1 MPGHRHRRTA
11 PPAAPAPP
19 APAPAAGRRP
29 AAGGRRPDPSSR
41 PPARPPARR
50 AARRH
55 PNDHKSQPTKRNRD
69 MPTLGIIGSGSMGTA
84 IARLAVAA
92 DVKVAI
98 ANSRGP
104 ETLTALVSELGPL
117 AGAGTV
123 EQIAQDADLIVLAV
137 PILAYRSVPAAPLR
151 GHTVL
156 DTSNYYPIRDGRIPE
171 LDSEKLTTS
180 ELVQQHL
187 EGAHLVKAFG
197 NILAHHI
204 TQLARP
210 SGAPDRTALP
220 IAGDHAAANT
230 AAAAL
235 VDRIGFDTL
244 DTGPLADS
252 WRFEP
257 ETTAYTWLYMA
268 DQNTAFEDR
277 FEAPGAP
284 FPIASLR
291 TALLDVKRVRV
302 AERTF

>member
-1 MPGHRHRRTA
+1 
-11 PPAAPAPP
+11 
-19 APAPAAGRRP
+19 
-29 AAGGRRPDPSSR
+29 
-41 PPARPPARR
+41 
-50 AARRH
+50 
-55 PNDHKSQPTKRNRD
+55 

-92 DVKVAI
+92 DINVVI

-104 ETLTALVSELGPL
+104 ETLTALVGELGPL

-123 EQIAQDADLIVLAV
+123 EQATEKADLVLLAV

-187 EGAHLVKAFG
+187 EGAHLVKAFS
-197 NILAHHI
+197 NILGHHI

-210 SGAPDRTALP
+210 AGAPDRTALP
-220 IAGDHAAANT
+220 IAGDHAAANA

-235 VDRIGFDTL
+235 ISRIGFDTL

-257 ETTAYTWLYMA
+257 ESSAYTWLYMA
-268 DQNTAFEDR
+268 DQDTAFEDR
-277 FEAPGAP
+277 FDAPGAP
-284 FPIASLR
+284 FPLTSLR
-291 TALLDVKRVRV
+291 DALQDVQRVRV
-302 AERTF
+302 AARTF